1 MSSDQFY
8 IPAPNKTTGTQRLT
22 SKDPCDELE
31 QCIYST
37 HVISV
42 KDLDLLTSSTSLLKV
57 ADLQTAMFNKNY
69 FHCSLTNL
77 PGLMKS

>member
-22 SKDPCDELE
+22 SKDPCDELDLDW
-31 QCIYST
+31 IGL
-37 HVISV
+37 V
-42 KDLDLLTSSTSLLKV
+42 KDLDLLTSPTSLLKV